1 MPLPVRRPT
10 PLALASAALL
20 LALSACHRKDDRAA
34 AERLIRAYDRAVI
47 EAHLTGSFGELEKVA
62 SKDELERVQVLV
74 GGLRAQKQLLVASLE
89 TLSVESASF
98 DAASSAG
105 DALATERW
113 TYQRTDAAT
122 REPVGEPSARE
133 YTLRYELV
141 LRGSDWVV
149 DRVRHEQ
156 PSREWRK

>member
-1 MPLPVRRPT
+1 MRV
-10 PLALASAALL
+10 LASAALL
-20 LALSACHRKDDRAA
+20 LALSACDGRKELAT

-47 EAHLTGSFGELEKVA
+47 EAHLTASFGELEKVT

-74 GGLRAQKQLLVASLE
+74 GGLRAQKQVLVASLE
-89 TLSVESASF
+89 ALSVESASF
-98 DAASSAG
+98 DAEAG
-105 DALATERW
+105 AGVILATERW
-113 TYQRTDAAT
+113 TYQRADAAT
-122 REPVGEPSARE
+122 RAPIGEPAARE

-141 LRGSDWVV
+141 RRGNDWVV

>member
-1 MPLPVRRPT
+1 MR
-10 PLALASAALL
+10 ALAGAALL
-20 LALSACHRKDDRAA
+20 LALAACDRGKELAA

-47 EAHLTGSFGELEKVA
+47 EAHLTTNFGELEKVT

-74 GGLRAQKQLLVASLE
+74 AGLRAQKQVLVASLE
-89 TLSVESASF
+89 SLSVESASF

-105 DALATERW
+105 VVLATERW
-113 TYQRTDAAT
+113 TYQRTDSTT
-122 REPVGEPSARE
+122 REPVGEPAARE

-141 LRGSDWVV
+141 RRGSDWVV

-156 PSREWRK
+156 PSREWHK